1 MLIYTL
7 VTDRYEDSEYDD
19 SAWLDVALHVHGQLD
34 GPGEG
39 GAGVDR
45 ARLRLAGRP
54 SSAFRGQRN
63 GAFSRPSATH
73 LSRQIWEM
81 VLNSPSRGRLDSIR
95 SLVTAAV
102 ALHEGYAAV

>member
-34 GPGEG
+34 GRGKAELASTVHG
-39 GAGVDR
+39 CVLQDAFFSVSGAEKRRIQQAVGDAPLEADLGDGPELTV
-45 ARLRLAGRP
+45 
-54 SSAFRGQRN
+54 
-63 GAFSRPSATH
+63 
-73 LSRQIWEM
+73 E
-81 VLNSPSRGRLDSIR
+81 GRLDIIR